1 MTINLAMSP
10 LTVQVIYSFQIFMSD
25 FIEVLNMNGVVL
37 YNFFLDTLYLVF
49 DLLDNRNILILL
61 SNMNECILTC

>member
-1 MTINLAMSP
+1 MSP
-10 LTVQVIYSFQIFMSD
+10 LTVQVIYSFQIFMSY

-49 DLLDNRNILILL
+49 DLLDNWNILILL
-61 SNMNECILTC
+61 SNMNESILTC